1 LKDEEGNIT
10 GAIETLQDITVQKE
24 VEQALRKSEKRQRIL
39 LDFVPYPIVVFTLDG
54 RVYYLNPSFTE
65 TFGWTLDE
73 LEGKTIPYTPPGL
86 EQETGD
92 MIKELFEKKV
102 ILRHETRR
110 LTKGGQVLD
119 VVMRAGVYSEDKNEP
134 AGELVLLR
142 DITRE
147 KRVARNNEAI
157 LRLSTALPEY
167 PDLEKLLDYVSR
179 EIKQLLDTE
188 GPLSYF

>member
-1 LKDEEGNIT
+1 
-10 GAIETLQDITVQKE
+10 
-24 VEQALRKSEKRQRIL
+24 
-39 LDFVPYPIVVFTLDG
+39 
-54 RVYYLNPSFTE
+54 
-65 TFGWTLDE
+65 
-73 LEGKTIPYTPPGL
+73 
-86 EQETGD
+86 
-92 MIKELFEKKV
+92 
-102 ILRHETRR
+102 
-110 LTKGGQVLD
+110 
-119 VVMRAGVYSEDKNEP
+119 MRAGVYSEDKNEP

-188 GPLSYF
+188 GGPCHTF